1 MSWVGDVQTGTGTPK
16 TTVQFLQ
23 TRQPEADLCS
33 EIVRR
38 QAMDVAL
45 HWLCMLLEA
54 PRYSWRPIRGV
65 HGFPKPYAHLHG
77 GVGPP
82 MGAVTCHRHG
92 ERQSSPPHPISTAA
106 AAPPLAMGDRE
117 GGRLRNHPQS
127 GDGSATTLLE
137 TEAQARWMIGTECPD
152 PPTAIHRC
160 ARRTC
165 KRTRT
170 QGSIFGEGRRER
182 RGARRNW

>member
-23 TRQPEADLCS
+23 TRQPEADICS

-45 HWLCMLLEA
+45 HRLCMLLEA

-92 ERQSSPPHPISTAA
+92 ERQSSPPPPDQHRGGSAA
-106 AAPPLAMGDRE
+106 ASN
-117 GGRLRNHPQS
+117 GRSRRRKVAQPSTIRRRQCHNTPGNRS
-127 GDGSATTLLE
+127 TSAVDDWNRVPGSAY
-137 TEAQARWMIGTECPD
+137 RNSPVC
-152 PPTAIHRC
+152 TAHMQTDED
-160 ARRTC
+160 AG
-165 KRTRT
+165 KHFWG
-170 QGSIFGEGRRER
+170 GST
-182 RGARRNW
+182 